1 MPDPRVWNELVE
13 AHRTVELQHPERAN
27 LDQLPVHEPVAAI
40 LACSDARVPPSVVFG
55 QDAGQVF
62 VVRIAGNTA
71 SPAALASLDYA
82 VAVLGVELLVVL
94 GHTGC
99 GAVQAAADGT
109 CGGNLAPIVEP
120 ICRLAAAAPTATVD
134 ELVVANVLATMEDL
148 AHHGGPVGD
157 AVRSRRLDLRGAV
170 HDLRSGELDLL
181 TPEPFQQPAP
191 MEAQ

>member
-13 AHRTVELQHPERAN
+13 AHRLVKDQHPERVE
-27 LDQLPVHEPVAAI
+27 LDSLPVHEPVAAI
-40 LACSDARVPPSVVFG
+40 LACSDARVPPSVLFG

-82 VAVLGVELLVVL
+82 VAVLGVELIVVL

-99 GAVQAAADGT
+99 GAVQAAASGT
-109 CGGNLAPIVEP
+109 CGGHLAPIVEP
-120 ICRLAAAAPTATVD
+120 ICRLARERPEASVD
-134 ELVVANVLATMEDL
+134 ELVHENVAVTLATL
-148 AHHGGPVGD
+148 ARHAGPVGE
-157 AVRSRRLDLRGAV
+157 AVRSRRLDIRGAV
-170 HDLRSGELDLL
+170 HDLRTGELDLL
-181 TPEPFQQPAP
+181 PLTIQYPAP